1 MENNWDSMGLLLLL
15 IDFSDFR
22 GKERSSKMFDEQAA
36 ILATG
41 ELWSLNLQKKSIP
54 RLGLKFFSQGPP
66 EPVSGEDSP
75 AKTNPLVNS
84 RQ

>member
-41 ELWSLNLQKKSIP
+41 EL
-54 RLGLKFFSQGPP
+54 
-66 EPVSGEDSP
+66 
-75 AKTNPLVNS
+75 
-84 RQ
+84 

>member
-1 MENNWDSMGLLLLL
+1 
-15 IDFSDFR
+15 
-22 GKERSSKMFDEQAA
+22 MFHEQAA

-54 RLGLKFFSQGPP
+54 RLDLRFFSQEPP

-84 RQ
+84 PQ